1 MITIAY
7 INFWEQPHDEIWF
20 TKFIIKNIGKV
31 KILL

>member
-1 MITIAY
+1 MISSAY